1 MRTHLALNKDAL
13 TSPDVLR
20 APREGRAAALLRNVM
35 NSRRLIAAP
44 EALDTASSTRTS
56 TLEGPGTTPADVRFG
71 SKADMCNAKRDVRFT
86 PESGHVQCNSACP
99 LSANSGHRPPIQSPR
114 RLG

>member
-44 EALDTASSTRTS
+44 EAQDKAPTGPTYHNPDEASS
-56 TLEGPGTTPADVRFG
+56 G
-71 SKADMCNAKRDVRFT
+71 KALSGRRCPLWVI
-86 PESGHVQCNSACP
+86 SGH
-99 LSANSGHRPPIQSPR
+99 SGRQQ
-114 RLG
+114 